1 MSRPAGPAALRGDE
15 ERLYREHHRRLVR
28 SVGWAVNAD
37 RALIDDACAFAWRQL
52 LETQPE
58 RGERIYGWLRQVA
71 LREAWRLAR
80 RETREQRLEGLP
92 GRVWEEELA
101 AEIGLEEQV
110 RAREALRALTRLH
123 PHERRYMELRVAG
136 YRYRELCERCGTTY
150 THVNR
155 WVTRA
160 NRRLG
165 RLAA

>member
-1 MSRPAGPAALRGDE
+1 MSRAPRPAALRGDE
-15 ERLYREHHRRLVR
+15 EQLYREHHQRLVR
-28 SVGWAVNAD
+28 SVSRAVNAD
-37 RALIDDACAFAWRQL
+37 RALIEDACAFAWRQL

-80 RETREQRLEGLP
+80 RETREQRLDGLR
-92 GRVWEEELA
+92 GRVWDEEFA

-136 YRYRELCERCGTTY
+136 YCYRELAQRCGTTY

-160 NRRLG
+160 NRRLR